1 MLGVIVLSL
10 IGYFFFL
17 LSIAFLLFIS
27 QNKEITAT
35 TTPTMP
41 TSRVIKSKFSFAQV
55 IIASIRHTD
64 LLDFYYLTIVGHLNI
79 GG

>member
-1 MLGVIVLSL
+1 M
-10 IGYFFFL
+10 
-17 LSIAFLLFIS
+17 
-27 QNKEITAT
+27 
-35 TTPTMP
+35 TPTMP

-55 IIASIRHTD
+55 IIASTRHTD